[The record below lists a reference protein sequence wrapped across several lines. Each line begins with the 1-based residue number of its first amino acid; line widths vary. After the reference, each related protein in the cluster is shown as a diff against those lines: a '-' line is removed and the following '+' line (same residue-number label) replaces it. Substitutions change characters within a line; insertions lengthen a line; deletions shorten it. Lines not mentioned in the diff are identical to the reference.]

1 MTIIIGSM
9 FGANLETILNK
20 SISILVQ
27 TYLKMIFSHNAQV
40 KREASSGFI
49 EELVCDG
56 FPTWGE
62 LLKSWQRHYLYGNFH
77 FRATLLVL
85 FADIAWGLVVTHWH
99 LWVFKHIWFA
109 EWARELVS
117 MFSDICEYLN
127 VLIVF
132 TNLCM
137 CTSPTKHWIGWQ
149 NKKRVRGEWDS
160 FNDRC
165 LLQ

>member
-9 FGANLETILNK
+9 FGVNLETILNN

-27 TYLKMIFSHNAQV
+27 TCLRRIFSRNAQV

-49 EELVCDG
+49 EELGCDG
-56 FPTWGE
+56 FSTWGE
-62 LLKSWQRHYLYGNFH
+62 LLRTWQKHYLYGNSH

-85 FADIAWGLVVTHWH
+85 CADIAWGLVVTQWH

-109 EWARELVS
+109 ERARELVS
-117 MFSDICEYLN
+117 MFSNICEYLN

-132 TNLCM
+132 TNICM
-137 CTSPTKHWIGWQ
+137 CTSPTKHCIGWQ
-149 NKKRVRGEWDS
+149 NKKRIRGEWDS
-160 FNDRC
+160 SNDRD